1 MLFGDARKVE
11 MPQKRVC
18 VQESG
23 GGGIDL
29 PPLSAATSLG
39 SLGNVTAISHICS

>member
-11 MPQKRVC
+11 KPPKRVCC

-29 PPLSAATSLG
+29 PPLSALTYVSWFSG
-39 SLGNVTAISHICS
+39 ERDS